1 MRGKRMNRLMAL
13 LAITAVLA
21 LLLAACGPTPEP
33 QVIEKEVVV
42 TKEVEVVVT
51 QEVEKV
57 VEKEVVVTQEVE
69 KQVEVVV
76 TATPAPPPA
85 PKEGGVLIGART
97 SDMVGLDPH
106 TSPAFA
112 SRRIFELVYNT
123 LVRFD
128 GDMAVAP
135 ELAESWEISDDGL
148 TVTFKLRPGV
158 TFHNGDEFT
167 SEDVKYTFERILDEE
182 TGAVARSFFVGISE
196 IETPDPLTV
205 VMTLESPNA
214 ALLNNMANS
223 SASVVSKKV
232 GEAGELDKELIG
244 TGPFKLAEWEA
255 DNFMRFEANEDFF
268 IEGVPLLD
276 GIEMRVIP
284 DESSILAGLRAGT
297 IDWAQIEDPRV
308 AILARGEESL
318 NTTRAPALSYHLFGL
333 NSAREPFN
341 DERVRQAISC
351 AIDRQQVIDVA
362 SLGEGQVTGPLTS
375 PFFALPDSEY
385 ECYTPDLDKAREL
398 LAEAGYADGF
408 SFKIMTPSAEPATA
422 LADAQSIQAQLKQIG
437 IEAEIELLELGIYVD
452 RWLAGDMDAWAGL
465 NSGAPDPDFM
475 LFRYWHSTG
484 NLNFVPGWNDPEVDA
499 LLEQGKAVT
508 DPEERKAVYAEVQK
522 KLVEAAPWIWTY
534 VGYEYRPMQSYVK
547 GFTPMSD
554 GSFIYLRDVWLDK

>member
-1 MRGKRMNRLMAL
+1 MRSRKMHRLIAL
-13 LAITAVLA
+13 LAITAA
-21 LLLAACGPTPEP
+21 LGLFLAACGPTPEP
-33 QVIEKEVVV
+33 EVIEKEVVV
-42 TKEVEVVVT
+42 TKEVEKIVEKEVVVT

-57 VEKEVVVTQEVE
+57 VEKEVVVT
-69 KQVEVVV
+69 
-76 TATPAPPPA
+76 ATPAPPPA
-85 PKEGGVLIGART
+85 PKTGGVLIGART

-128 GDMAVAP
+128 GDMALAP
-135 ELAESWEISDDGL
+135 ELAESWEISDDEL
-148 TVTFKLRPGV
+148 TVTFKLHPGI

-205 VMTLESPNA
+205 VMKLEGPNA

-223 SASVVSKKV
+223 SVSVVSKKL

-297 IDWAQIEDPRV
+297 VDWAEIADPTV
-308 AILARGEESL
+308 AILASGEESL
-318 NTTRAPALSYHLFGL
+318 NMTRAPSLSYHLLGL
-333 NSAREPFN
+333 NSTREPFT

-351 AIDRQQVIDVA
+351 ALDRQQIIDVA
-362 SLGEGQVTGPLTS
+362 SLGEGQLTGPVTN
-375 PFFALPDSEY
+375 PFFGVPSSEY
-385 ECYTPDLDKAREL
+385 ACYTPDLEKAQEL

-408 SFKIMTPSAEPATA
+408 SFKIMTPSTEPAVG
-422 LADAQSIQAQLKQIG
+422 LADAQSIQSQLEQIG
-437 IEAEIELLELGIYVD
+437 VEVEIELLELGIYVD
-452 RWLAGDMDAWAGL
+452 RWLAGDMDGWVGR
-465 NSGAPDPDFM
+465 NSGSPDPDFM
-475 LFRYWHSTG
+475 LYRYWHNTG

-508 DPEERKAVYAEVQK
+508 DPEERKAIYAEAQK

-534 VGYEYRPMQSYVK
+534 VPYEYRPMQDYVR

-554 GSFIYLRDVWLDK
+554 GSYIYLRDVWMDK